1 MATTNYPG
9 LVGKIQGLREA
20 KAAFQALPQIT
31 RDATNVATRTTVSE
45 IARLAKGRIL
55 ASPSLRTRALYNAIG
70 FSMNEKNGRGRAG
83 VQNVSTTI
91 AQQAGRVGKSTVRV
105 RGIIVAG
112 KGGSALKSKGAK
124 VINPR
129 RYAHLVEFGS
139 RQMPAEPFMI
149 PATASQKAP
158 YLDRCIRAG
167 KKIETD
173 MRHIGS
179 RNL

>member
-9 LVGKIQGLREA
+9 LALKIQGLREA

-31 RDATNVATRTTVSE
+31 REALNVATRTTVSE

-55 ASPSLRTRALYNAIG
+55 ASPSIRTRSLYNAIG
-70 FSMNEKNGRGRAG
+70 FSMNEKNGRGKAG
-83 VQNVSTTI
+83 VQNVSTTFQI
-91 AQQAGRVGKSTVRV
+91 AGKRVRVKGIVKAGR
-105 RGIIVAG
+105 
-112 KGGSALKSKGAK
+112 GGSVLRSQGAT
-124 VINPR
+124 VLRPT
-129 RYAHLVEFGS
+129 RYAHFIEFGS
-139 RQMPAEPFMI
+139 RHMPSEPFML
-149 PATASQKAP
+149 PAATAQKAP

-173 MRHIGS
+173 MAHIGS